1 MKEVHKREAK
11 ELKGGLGGLEECRK
25 KGKGVPVN
33 EVYGMRVRRASAG
46 RDLGKHQISTAL
58 GRENTSNV
66 QIRTPVLFKHLDS
79 ECTLLSYNFL
89 S

>member
-1 MKEVHKREAK
+1 MDWEGWKNAGR
-11 ELKGGLGGLEECRK
+11 

-46 RDLGKHQISTAL
+46 RDLGKHQSSTAL